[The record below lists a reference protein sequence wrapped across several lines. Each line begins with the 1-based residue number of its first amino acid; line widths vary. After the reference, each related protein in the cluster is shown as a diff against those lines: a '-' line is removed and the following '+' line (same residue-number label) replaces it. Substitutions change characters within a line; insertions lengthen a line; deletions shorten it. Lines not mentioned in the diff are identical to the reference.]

1 MRILGMISGTSHDA
15 IDVAIVDFTATSD
28 GVLTGRIEH
37 CASVPYEAGLR
48 GRLIAALPP
57 APVGLAVACE
67 LDTGIGQAFATAASN
82 AIAVHAGLPASGLV
96 DAICTHGQTVFHWV
110 EDGTARGT
118 LQLGQP
124 AWIAEAT
131 GLPVVSDIRAA
142 DIAAGGQ
149 GAPLVPILDRALLEP
164 FRARGQRA
172 AALNLGGIAN
182 ITVCAPAADPVAW
195 DIGPANALIDA
206 VVTAAAEAPGTFDRH
221 GALAAAGR
229 VVPEL
234 LAELL
239 AEPYYGLP
247 PPKSTGKELF
257 HLGHVEDAMRRAA
270 VTPSLPDRVAT
281 LTELTAQTVAGAVVA
296 ADLRVVVTSGG
307 GVHNPVLMRRIAE
320 LVPGVRVTDSG
331 EFGVPPDSKEAVA
344 LALIGWAT
352 LHSLPANVPSCTG
365 ASGPRVLGRVSA
377 PPGGVLPQPRRR
389 ASWPFGLTF
398 SSDLPS

>member
-15 IDVAIVDFTATSD
+15 IDVAIVDFTGSSD
-28 GVLTGRIEH
+28 GGLTGLIEH
-37 CASVPYEAGLR
+37 SASVPYEAALR

-57 APVGLAVACE
+57 APIGLAVACE
-67 LDTGIGQAFATAASN
+67 LDTRIGQAFAAAAAN
-82 AIAVHAGLPASGLV
+82 AIAVHAALPASGPV

-131 GLPVVSDIRAA
+131 GLTVVSDIRAA

-149 GAPLVPILDRALLEP
+149 GAPLVPILDRALLER
-164 FRARGQRA
+164 FRASGQRA

-206 VVTAAAEAPGTFDRH
+206 VVTASAEAPGTFDRH
-221 GALAAAGR
+221 GALAATGR
-229 VVPEL
+229 VIPEL

-239 AEPYYGLP
+239 AEPYYQRP

-270 VTPSLPDRVAT
+270 VTPSLSDRVAT
-281 LTELTAQTVAGAVVA
+281 LTELTARTVASAVTA
-296 ADLRVVVTSGG
+296 ADVGIVVTSGG
-307 GVHNPVLMRRIAE
+307 GVHNPVLMRRIAH

-331 EFGVPPDSKEAVA
+331 EFGVPPDAKEAVA

-352 LHSLPANVPSCTG
+352 LHGLPANVPSCTG
-365 ASGPRVLGRVSA
+365 ASGPRVLGRISV
-377 PPGGVLPQPRRR
+377 PPGGLPRLGRR
-389 ASWPFGLTF
+389 ASWPPGLAF
-398 SSDLPS
+398 SSRIAS